1 MKFYKGEQLNTKEL
15 IKRIGISHGTW
26 DNKRKD
32 ILLALS
38 NSCEYEVIYKGRAI
52 IYHFLKD
59 GEYSY
64 ERKSQKSSVAAQKR
78 DAAFESAII
87 ETLTDQPLNTAANVK
102 RIIVDDWPEVTN
114 LGYADS
120 TVYEYTRVRMRKW
133 FGKDKYDNGSFED
146 MKDLKERKGY
156 IKDKVWCYLDSE
168 NNVYIPLSKEQVKE
182 FVHMLIKNLKDIE
195 QKEINLLADL
205 DAGTITKEEYKEI
218 SVDLRYDKYISAK
231 SSFRDKYG
239 YFPINVPEYI
249 VWRRESIKEDKSQL
263 K

>member
-1 MKFYKGEQLNTKEL
+1 MKFLKGEKLSTKEL
-15 IKRIGISHGTW
+15 IKRIGISERTW
-26 DNKRKD
+26 KSNQKD
-32 ILLALS
+32 ILLVLS
-38 NSCEYEVIYKGRAI
+38 DSCEYEVIYKGRAI

-64 ERKSQKSSVAAQKR
+64 KRKSQKSSAAAAVR
-78 DAAFESAII
+78 DEAFESAII

-102 RIIVDDWPEVTN
+102 RLIIDDWPEVID

-120 TVYEYTRVRMRKW
+120 TVYEYTRVRIRKW

-146 MKDLKERKGY
+146 MQDLKERKGY
-156 IKDKVWCYLDSE
+156 IKDKVWGYLDSE

-182 FVHMLIKNLKDIE
+182 FIHMVVKNLRDIE
-195 QKEINLLADL
+195 QKEIELLADL
-205 DAGTITKEEYKEI
+205 DAGTITKEEYKDMSE
-218 SVDLRYDKYISAK
+218 DLHYDRYTSAK

-249 VWRRESIKEDKSQL
+249 VRRESIKDDIS
-263 K
+263 

>member
-1 MKFYKGEQLNTKEL
+1 MKFYKGEQLSTKEL

-26 DNKRKD
+26 DSKRKD
-32 ILLALS
+32 ILLALAD
-38 NSCEYEVIYKGRAI
+38 SCEYEVIYEGRAI

-64 ERKSQKSSVAAQKR
+64 KRKNSKDAQKR
-78 DAAFESAII
+78 DEAFESAII

-102 RIIVDDWPEVTN
+102 RIIIDEWPEVTN

-120 TVYEYTRVRMRKW
+120 TIYEYTRVRMRKW
-133 FGKDKYDNGSFED
+133 FGKDKYDNGSFEN
-146 MKDLKERKGY
+146 MEDLKMRKGY

-182 FVHMLIKNLKDIE
+182 FVHMIVKNLRDIE
-195 QKEINLLADL
+195 KKEIDLLADL
-205 DAGTITKEEYKEI
+205 DAGTITKEEYKEM
-218 SVDLRYDKYISAK
+218 SGGLRYDKYTSAK

-249 VWRRESIKEDKSQL
+249 VYAAGADKRV
-263 K
+263 